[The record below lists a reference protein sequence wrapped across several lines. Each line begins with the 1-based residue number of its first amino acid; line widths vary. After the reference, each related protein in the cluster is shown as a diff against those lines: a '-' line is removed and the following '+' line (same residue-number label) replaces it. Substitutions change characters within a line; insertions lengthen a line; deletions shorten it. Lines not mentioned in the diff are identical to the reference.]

1 MFATGQQAL
10 GKRRSADS
18 DRIIGWVLAAVASL
32 AVLTLVFIILFIA
45 ENSGKVIGEE
55 GLWSFITGGIWRPY
69 QSEYGASSLI
79 TGTLLVTAGAVLFAF
94 PLGLGLA
101 VYLSE
106 MAPVKVRRFLKPAVE
121 LFAGIPSVV
130 YGFLGLILL
139 VPMLAN
145 LFSGQ
150 TTSGFC
156 WLAGSMLL
164 GVMALPEI
172 VSVSDDALRSV
183 PNTYREASLGLG
195 ATKWE
200 TVKKVIVPAAAPGI
214 AAAAILGIGRAIGE
228 TMAVM
233 MVTGNTALL
242 PEPLWNIFA
251 TVRTLTATIAMEMPE
266 CVVGS
271 TGYSALF
278 LLALILMVIILFINL
293 AARALVARSQRRFT
307 GTPAGRFE
315 IWYEKRTAQFM
326 EVCGRHRLQLLRQ
339 ALKTALV
346 FVFLFFIVSLFAPFG
361 EAVVLAAIVTAA
373 LGLLLTDGVRRLG
386 RRRVQTAAHC
396 GMAAIAVFVML
407 LLTVII
413 GYVVINGAP
422 ALSWSFL
429 TEFPRAG
436 GTAGGIYPAI
446 VGTLELLAGTALI
459 ALPVGVLAG
468 TYLAEY
474 AGDGKISRLIR
485 DAVDVLNGTPS
496 VVFGL
501 FGLAAL
507 VTWLGLGISLLA
519 GCVTLALMVLPVII
533 RTTQEAVRQVPPEL
547 REASRALGA
556 TKAQT
561 VFHVVLPAAL
571 SGIVTGAVLSLGRAA
586 GETAPIMFTAT
597 VVIES
602 KLGNS
607 ILDPVMALP
616 YHLYYLASEGRADPS
631 MMYGTALV
639 LLIIVLG
646 MFAVATAI
654 RIRSE
659 RRSR

>member
-278 LLALILMVIILFINL
+278 LLALILMVIILLINL

-315 IWYEKRTAQFM
+315 VWYEKRTAQFM

-346 FVFLFFIVSLFAPFG
+346 FVFLFFIASLFVPFG

-396 GMAAIAVFVML
+396 GLAAIAVFVML
-407 LLTVII
+407 LLAVII

>member
-533 RTTQEAVRQVPPEL
+533 RTTQEAVRQVPLEL

>member
-407 LLTVII
+407 LLAVII